1 MTNKA
6 TETHRWRNCRRALLA
21 ALGVALLVLVV
32 HTGSQMAFAA
42 SPTPT
47 PSSTL
52 TTFRVGWLLEPDNLN
67 PYVGLLGQDYE
78 IWHLNYDWLVGF
90 NPKDL
95 SPRPEIATS
104 WSVSPNGKIWTFSI
118 RKGVKWQ
125 DGVPLT
131 ASDVAFSFNYIIKN
145 NLSTLTVYTN
155 GIIKAVATN
164 TYTVKIYT
172 ARPKSNIL
180 AMDVPI
186 VPEHIWSKVSGKAA
200 TTTFQNSPPL
210 VGSGPF
216 RVVQWV
222 KGSFIRLVANKNYWG
237 GAPKIDQLIFETYT
251 NANTMVDDLKLGT
264 IDAATDLPEA
274 QFKSLESTPG
284 ITGIKGTSWRF
295 NELAFNCYNSPNSLG
310 NPVLLDSKFR
320 QALGWAI
327 DPQKIVNV
335 AFEGFAVPGST
346 ILMPYS
352 PYFWKVP
359 PDQAY
364 TYNPAKANA
373 LLDAAGYKMGPSGIR
388 LNKQG
393 KPIKLRLYVT
403 TDSPEDQIA
412 AHLVASWFHQ
422 VGVGVTLTV
431 VDAAT
436 LLNDQYNYQG
446 TVYRPNWDMFIW
458 FWTNDS
464 NPTEELSNLTTGEIG
479 GWSDTCWT
487 SPAYDRLDAQFEQ
500 TLKESAQIPI
510 AQKLQQMA
518 YQASPYLV
526 FAYPYRLEAYR
537 SDRWTGVVTSPS
549 NVPGYEGSAFYNYE
563 NIDTYRF
570 VQPVAATSA
579 SGGSSNAILFV
590 VIGIV
595 AAAVVVALVWVV
607 RKRRPG
613 REVEA

>member
-1 MTNKA
+1 M
-6 TETHRWRNCRRALLA
+6 
-21 ALGVALLVLVV
+21 
-32 HTGSQMAFAA
+32 
-42 SPTPT
+42 
-47 PSSTL
+47 
-52 TTFRVGWLLEPDNLN
+52 
-67 PYVGLLGQDYE
+67 
-78 IWHLNYDWLVGF
+78 
-90 NPKDL
+90 
-95 SPRPEIATS
+95 
-104 WSVSPNGKIWTFSI
+104 
-118 RKGVKWQ
+118 
-125 DGVPLT
+125 
-131 ASDVAFSFNYIIKN
+131 
-145 NLSTLTVYTN
+145 
-155 GIIKAVATN
+155 
-164 TYTVKIYT
+164 
-172 ARPKSNIL
+172 
-180 AMDVPI
+180 
-186 VPEHIWSKVSGKAA
+186 
-200 TTTFQNSPPL
+200 
-210 VGSGPF
+210 
-216 RVVQWV
+216 
-222 KGSFIRLVANKNYWG
+222 
-237 GAPKIDQLIFETYT
+237 
-251 NANTMVDDLKLGT
+251 
-264 IDAATDLPEA
+264 
-274 QFKSLESTPG
+274 
-284 ITGIKGTSWRF
+284 
-295 NELAFNCYNSPNSLG
+295 
-310 NPVLLDSKFR
+310 
-320 QALGWAI
+320 
-327 DPQKIVNV
+327 
-335 AFEGFAVPGST
+335 
-346 ILMPYS
+346 
-352 PYFWKVP
+352 
-359 PDQAY
+359 
-364 TYNPAKANA
+364 
-373 LLDAAGYKMGPSGIR
+373 
-388 LNKQG
+388 
-393 KPIKLRLYVT
+393 T

-595 AAAVVVALVWVV
+595 VAAVVVALVWVA